1 MQNKSHDVPLS
12 VLFVC
17 RNHSPY
23 VLTALNSLLEQRLSD
38 LEILIFDVASDDD
51 SAQKIIQWKKQHAPN
66 SFFHQY
72 EENVGIVRV
81 VKDALAHARGEYLR
95 LISTDD
101 FFIGQ
106 SLSSQMQH
114 LKQFGPGVALCFA
127 DAKLVDHND
136 KDMGFRK
143 GLDGIDEPQ
152 LLDSVTVRRKLMS
165 GNWIAAPTVMLRK
178 KSIVDAVNQLDES
191 IVFEDYQLWMKLSE
205 DFDFL
210 YLPEVV
216 VGYRQHPGS
225 FSSNRELASK
235 SLDGEIQTLK
245 RAIKTTPAMGFRVLR
260 ASRQIISRSLALGNF
275 GLIANACLLA
285 TQGLRLGAFNSLP
298 RFRKEGIKRP

>member
-12 VLFVC
+12 VIFVC

-51 SAQKIIQWKKQHAPN
+51 SAEKIIQWKKKYASN
-66 SFFHQY
+66 SFFHRY

-81 VKDALAHARGEYLR
+81 VKDAVAQARGEYLR

-114 LKQFGPGVALCFA
+114 LKQFGPEVALCFA
-127 DAKLVDHND
+127 DAKLVDQRG
-136 KDMGFRK
+136 KDIGLRK

-152 LLDSVTVRRKLMS
+152 LIDSFTVRRKLMS

-178 KSIVDAVNQLDES
+178 ASVVDAVNQLDES

-205 DFDFL
+205 NFDFL

-225 FSSNRELASK
+225 FSSSKELASK
-235 SLDGEIQTLK
+235 SLDGEIQTLR
-245 RAIKTTPAMGFRVLR
+245 RAINATPTTAMMVLR
-260 ASRQIISRSLALGNF
+260 ASRQIMSRSLALGSF
-275 GLIANACLLA
+275 RLIANASLLA
-285 TQGLRLGAFNSLP
+285 IQGLWLGAVSSVL
-298 RFRKEGIKRP
+298 RLTREGVERS